1 MDSSLI
7 KGSGLGCTI
16 TRPAPNTFVGLHTV
30 CSSLSVLHLA
40 IPLLVYPC
48 HFPFLAAAELCG
60 VAGITPI
67 LPGIFPVRIADQN
80 PQHTLKVSIRHCGT
94 CFEQIARKCEH
105 IILPVTRMVSLSVFR
120 NLYTHQIEYHGRF
133 FLHYGQIKFQF
144 QTTVSVETMRMA
156 ARPLTEDV
164 VDNPIRFYCRCT
176 SRFLR
181 LCYYRLQE
189 PAMAGHPLKG
199 A

>member
-1 MDSSLI
+1 
-7 KGSGLGCTI
+7 
-16 TRPAPNTFVGLHTV
+16 
-30 CSSLSVLHLA
+30 
-40 IPLLVYPC
+40 
-48 HFPFLAAAELCG
+48 
-60 VAGITPI
+60 
-67 LPGIFPVRIADQN
+67 
-80 PQHTLKVSIRHCGT
+80 
-94 CFEQIARKCEH
+94 
-105 IILPVTRMVSLSVFR
+105 MVSLSFFR
-120 NLYTHQIEYHGRF
+120 NLYTHQIEYYGRF

-144 QTTVSVETMRMA
+144 QTAVSVETMRMA
-156 ARPLTEDV
+156 ARPLTENV

>member
-1 MDSSLI
+1 
-7 KGSGLGCTI
+7 
-16 TRPAPNTFVGLHTV
+16 
-30 CSSLSVLHLA
+30 
-40 IPLLVYPC
+40 
-48 HFPFLAAAELCG
+48 
-60 VAGITPI
+60 
-67 LPGIFPVRIADQN
+67 
-80 PQHTLKVSIRHCGT
+80 
-94 CFEQIARKCEH
+94 
-105 IILPVTRMVSLSVFR
+105 MVSLSFFR
-120 NLYTHQIEYHGRF
+120 TRYTHQIEYPGRF

-144 QTTVSVETMRMA
+144 QTAVSVETMRMA
-156 ARPLTEDV
+156 ARPLTENV